1 MHIKNLKENFLNF
14 CIEKKYKQNK
24 FQIEII
30 EDLSLFH
37 HSYKNSTS
45 LLKKLLGKKQSK
57 LGFYLYGDVGVGK
70 TMLLNFFYEFLSE
83 KKIRLHF
90 NEFMIEV
97 HNFLHINKEKSKS
110 ENLLE
115 LYAKKLR
122 KNYEYIYF
130 DEFQVTNIVDA
141 MILGKLF
148 SSLFNEHIKVIV
160 TSNTKIDD
168 LYQDGLQREQFIPFI
183 KIFKKF
189 CIEKELNIGE
199 DYRKSSI
206 NNLDRFFYPINE
218 ENNFKKNK
226 LFRELT
232 KNKTK
237 TKRRIVIKNREFII
251 DDYFD
256 GVAKFQFNE
265 LCKKNIAAEDYIKIA
280 EQCDCILL
288 ENIPSFN
295 DENLDEQHRFITL
308 IDILYEKKIL
318 LIATSEYS
326 IHQLGSS
333 NKLTK
338 PFKRT
343 LSRLHELTSVNF
355 LK

>member
-1 MHIKNLKENFLNF
+1 
-14 CIEKKYKQNK
+14 
-24 FQIEII
+24 
-30 EDLSLFH
+30 
-37 HSYKNSTS
+37 
-45 LLKKLLGKKQSK
+45 
-57 LGFYLYGDVGVGK
+57 
-70 TMLLNFFYEFLSE
+70 
-83 KKIRLHF
+83 
-90 NEFMIEV
+90 
-97 HNFLHINKEKSKS
+97 
-110 ENLLE
+110 
-115 LYAKKLR
+115 
-122 KNYEYIYF
+122 
-130 DEFQVTNIVDA
+130 
-141 MILGKLF
+141 
-148 SSLFNEHIKVIV
+148 
-160 TSNTKIDD
+160 

-343 LSRLHELTSVNF
+343 LSRLYELTSVNF

>member
-30 EDLSLFH
+30 EDLSLFY

-70 TMLLNFFYEFLSE
+70 TMLLNF
-83 KKIRLHF
+83 
-90 NEFMIEV
+90 
-97 HNFLHINKEKSKS
+97 
-110 ENLLE
+110 
-115 LYAKKLR
+115 
-122 KNYEYIYF
+122 F

-288 ENIPSFN
+288 EDIPSFN

-326 IHQLGSS
+326 IHQFGSS